1 MEKTVFELWMLANTT
16 TSASSGEIEPKVLTG
31 ILACGKKL
39 RLTFSASGTV
49 SGVGFTLGGVTC
61 APMGEYARE
70 TEKSLWLVHAY
81 TSENCDIQLLSY
93 LGRSNDLNKRRR
105 LDQVT
110 G

>member
-1 MEKTVFELWMLANTT
+1 
-16 TSASSGEIEPKVLTG
+16 
-31 ILACGKKL
+31 
-39 RLTFSASGTV
+39 
-49 SGVGFTLGGVTC
+49 
-61 APMGEYARE
+61 MGEYARE

-81 TSENCDIQLLSY
+81 TSENCDIQLFSY